1 LLRLAHW
8 SRPAAA
14 RFNAAGG
21 LPFAAVMAKS
31 APNFPENATRAMNG
45 RQFIYHMQGLTK
57 TYPGNRKV
65 LENIH
70 LSFYP
75 DAKIGVLGVN
85 GSGKSTLLRIMAGID
100 KEFVGEGWVAQGARV
115 GYLEQ
120 EPQLDPKLSVRDNV
134 MQGVAAKKA
143 LLDRYNEIAANYTEE
158 TAEEMAK
165 LQDEIDS
172 KNLWELD
179 SQVDLAMDAL
189 RCPPDDADVMKLSGG
204 ERRRVALCRLLLD
217 QPDLLLLD
225 EPTNHLDAESV
236 HWLEGHLRD
245 YPGAILIVTHDRYF
259 LDNVTGWIL
268 ELDRG
273 RGIPYQGNYSAW
285 LVQKQKRLEQEG
297 REEAAHQRTLAR
309 EQEWISASPKA
320 RQAKS
325 KARYERY
332 EELLK
337 KASEKQTQTAQII
350 IPVAERLG
358 QNVVD
363 FDRLRK
369 GYGNNLLIDDLTFKL
384 PAGGIVGV
392 IGPNGAG
399 KTTLF
404 RMITGQEKPDS
415 GTIKIGE
422 SVQLGYVDQSRD
434 ALDGSKNVW
443 EEISN
448 GQDIILLGKK
458 EVNSRGYVSAFNFK
472 GGDQQKKVGSLSGG
486 ERNRVHLAKMLKTGA
501 NLLLLDEPTNDL
513 DVDTLR
519 ALEEA
524 LEDFAGC
531 AVIISHDRWFLDRIA
546 THILAFEGDSHV
558 EWFEGNFQDY
568 EKDKMRRLGEDS
580 IMPKRIKYKKFSR

>member
-1 LLRLAHW
+1 
-8 SRPAAA
+8 
-14 RFNAAGG
+14 
-21 LPFAAVMAKS
+21 
-31 APNFPENATRAMNG
+31 
-45 RQFIYHMQGLTK
+45 MQGVSK

-65 LENIH
+65 LENIN

-75 DAKIGVLGVN
+75 EAKIGVLGVN

-100 KEFVGEGWVAQGARV
+100 TDYTGEGWVAQGARV
-115 GYLEQ
+115 GYLQQ
-120 EPQLDPKLSVRDNV
+120 EPQLDATKSVRENV
-134 MQGVAAKKA
+134 MEGVAPQKA
-143 LLDRYNEIAANYTEE
+143 ILDPSNELAVNYSDE
-158 TAEEMAK
+158 TADEMTK
-165 LQDEIDS
+165 LQDQIEAQGLWDLDS
-172 KNLWELD
+172 K
-179 SQVDLAMDAL
+179 VDLAMDAL
-189 RCPPDDADVMKLSGG
+189 RCPPDDAEVAKLSGG
-204 ERRRVALCRLLLD
+204 ERRRVALCKLLLE
-217 QPDLLLLD
+217 QPELLLLD

-236 HWLEGHLRD
+236 SWLEGHLRN

-285 LVQKQKRLEQEG
+285 LTQKQKRLAQEG
-297 REEAAHQRTLAR
+297 REEEAHQRTLER
-309 EQEWISASPKA
+309 EKEWIAASPKA

-325 KARYERY
+325 KARYQRY

-337 KASEKQTQTAQII
+337 QASEKQTQTAQIT

-363 FDRLRK
+363 FEGLTKGFGDR
-369 GYGNNLLIDDLTFKL
+369 LLIDDLTFKL
-384 PAGGIVGV
+384 PPGGIVGV

-404 RMITGQEKPDS
+404 RMITQQETPDKGS
-415 GTIKIGE
+415 ITVGE
-422 SVQLGYVDQSRD
+422 TVHLGYVDQSRD
-434 ALDGSKNVW
+434 DLDGKKNVW
-443 EEISN
+443 EEMSGGN
-448 GQDIILLGKK
+448 ELILLGKR
-458 EVNSRGYVSAFNFK
+458 EVNSRGYCSSFNFK
-472 GGDQQKKVGSLSGG
+472 GADQQKKVGALSGG
-486 ERNRVHLAKMLKTGA
+486 ERNRVHLAKMLKSGA
-501 NLLLLDEPTNDL
+501 NVLLLDEPTNDL

-558 EWFEGNFQDY
+558 EWFEGNYQAY
-568 EKDKMRRLGEDS
+568 EV
-580 IMPKRIKYKKFSR
+580 